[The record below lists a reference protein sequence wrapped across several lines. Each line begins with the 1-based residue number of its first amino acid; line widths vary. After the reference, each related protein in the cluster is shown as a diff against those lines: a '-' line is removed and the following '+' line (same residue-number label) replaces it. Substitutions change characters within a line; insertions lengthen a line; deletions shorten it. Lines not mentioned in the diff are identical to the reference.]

1 MSKTSKSKQPSRRD
15 LLSLCGTS
23 ALGLA
28 FLPFLR
34 RAARAAPGPSARA
47 DRVLMINMAG
57 GVRSSAA
64 FHASNKFSH
73 NPYGLMTGVATPF
86 ALGALLDDEGTE
98 ASYRFDPPA
107 PMQPRVHPVALDGVA
122 LPRLASMASS
132 MSVLGTFARERG
144 DHLRARIEEPTG
156 AASGAAPGI
165 LTRIGAGFAA
175 ATTTTGAPAFHL
187 APAAQFG
194 AALGDLTRYV
204 PVSLA
209 NVGSIPSA
217 ANVLPQWRSSTGNG
231 FATDDD
237 MRDRLDARAI
247 AERHSVG
254 KQMTETLSFHRRA
267 ARDIGGRLANDDFAL
282 ANAMKDDAAL
292 GTVTLGAQTPLT
304 NGVLKAIFRKGKPP
318 GGQFDAYADNLALA
332 VRLLQ
337 IGSPAVT
344 IETPNFD
351 FHSGEAQAAPPLY
364 GYFARTWAALWWLL
378 QRIPAA
384 NGGSLLDRTL
394 VVTMSDF
401 GRDPGSMASGYNPGL
416 GTDHGADYACFYLAH
431 AMMGAGIRE
440 NRLFG
445 PVDTDSYNA
454 MQSSTRYAPQELLV
468 TILDA
473 LGLDARDEQWGF
485 PEGGA
490 PIGEIWQ

>member
-1 MSKTSKSKQPSRRD
+1 MPKQPSRRD

-34 RAARAAPGPSARA
+34 RVARAQPGPSARA
-47 DRVLMINMAG
+47 DRVLIVNLAG
-57 GVRSSAA
+57 GIRSSAA
-64 FHASNKFSH
+64 FHASNRFSH
-73 NPYGLMTGVATPF
+73 NPYGFLSGVSTPF
-86 ALGALLDDEGTE
+86 ALGAILDDQGTD

-107 PMQPRVHPVALDGVA
+107 TPQQRVHPIELDGLV
-122 LPRLASMASS
+122 LPRFRAMAPS
-132 MSVLGTFARERG
+132 MSVLGTYARERG
-144 DHLRARIEEPTG
+144 DHLRARYEEPTG
-156 AASGAAPGI
+156 SASGAAPGI

-175 ATTTTGAPAFHL
+175 ATTATGAPAFHL

-194 AALGDLTRYV
+194 SAIGDLTRYV

-209 NVGSIPSA
+209 STSSIPSA
-217 ANVLPQWRSSTGNG
+217 ANVLPAWRSKTGNG
-231 FATDDD
+231 FATNDA
-237 MRDRLDARAI
+237 MRDRLDERALG
-247 AERHSVG
+247 ERHSVG

-282 ANAMKDDAAL
+282 ANADKDAASL
-292 GTVTLGAQTPLT
+292 GTLMLGAQAPLS
-304 NGVLKAIFRKGKPP
+304 NGILKAIFRKGKPL

-351 FHSGEAQAAPPLY
+351 FHSGEAAFAPPLY
-364 GYFARTWAALWWLL
+364 GYFARSWAALWWLL
-378 QRIPAA
+378 ARIPS
-384 NGGSLLDRTL
+384 GSGSLLDRTL

-401 GRDPGSMASGYNPGL
+401 GRDPGGASGYNPGL
-416 GTDHGADYACFYLAH
+416 GTDHGADNACFYLAH
-431 AMMGAGIRE
+431 AMMGAGITP
-440 NRLFG
+440 NKLTG
-445 PVDTDSYNA
+445 NVNTDTYNA
-454 MQSSTRYAPQELLV
+454 MQEPKRYSPTELLI

-473 LGLDARDEQWGF
+473 LGLDHRDEQWGF
-485 PEGGA
+485 PEGGS
-490 PIGEIWQ
+490 PITEIWS

>member
-1 MSKTSKSKQPSRRD
+1 MPRQPSRRD
-15 LLSLCGTS
+15 VLGLCGTG

-34 RAARAAPGPSARA
+34 RISRAAPGPSARA
-47 DRVLMINMAG
+47 DRVLIINMAG

-64 FHASNKFSH
+64 FNASGKISH
-73 NPYGLMTGVATPF
+73 NPYQLMSGVSTPF
-86 ALGALLDDEGTE
+86 ALGNLLDDQGDD

-107 PMQPRVHPVALDGVA
+107 QNQPRLHPEILDGVS
-122 LPRLASMASS
+122 LPRFRAMATS
-132 MSVLGTFARERG
+132 MSVLGTYARERG

-156 AASGAAPGI
+156 SASGAAPGI
-165 LTRIGAGFAA
+165 LTRIGAGYA
-175 ATTTTGAPAFHL
+175 ATTTPAGAPAFHL

-194 AALGDLTRYV
+194 AALGSLTKYV

-209 NVGSIPSA
+209 NVHSIPSA
-217 ANVLPQWRSSTGNG
+217 ANVLPAWRSGTGNG
-231 FATDDD
+231 FATGDE

-254 KQMTETLSFHRRA
+254 KQVTETLSFHRRA

-282 ANAMKDDAAL
+282 ANAMKGEAAL
-292 GTVTLGAQTPLT
+292 GDVVLGAQTPLT
-304 NGVLKAIFRKGKPP
+304 NAVLKAIFRKGKPP

-344 IETPNFD
+344 IETPSFD
-351 FHSGEAQAAPPLY
+351 FHSGEAEAAPPLY

-384 NGGSLLDRTL
+384 SGGSLLDRTL

-401 GRDPGSMASGYNPGL
+401 GRDPGGAGTGYNPGL
-416 GTDHGADYACFYLAH
+416 GTDHGADNACFYLAH
-431 AMMGAGIRE
+431 AVMGAGITQ
-440 NRLFG
+440 NKLVG
-445 PVDTDSYNA
+445 SVNTDTYNA
-454 MQSSTRYAPQELLV
+454 MQEPKRYAPQELLI
-468 TILDA
+468 TLLDA
-473 LGLDARDEQWGF
+473 LGLDHRDEQWGF

-490 PIGEIWQ
+490 PITELWS